1 MHLPLI
7 ELQICGLN
15 QTAVLP
21 LGLLQTQVPGI
32 SHGHGYHQRLDV
44 VKIFLQ
50 VPLKVF
56 FLFQQLGPLNHFLQV
71 FQQLHGLQLPQ
82 LDDQDKYAHAEI
94 GHFQFLCIDKFQKY
108 KALRQ

>member
-1 MHLPLI
+1 MVEQEGRGPRFSRLLFQTSASKLNQLQMHLPLI

-44 VKIFLQ
+44 VKIYPQ
-50 VPLKVF
+50 VPFKVLS
-56 FLFQQLGPLNHFLQV
+56 LFQQRGPLNHFLQV
-71 FQQLHGLQLPQ
+71 FQ
-82 LDDQDKYAHAEI
+82 
-94 GHFQFLCIDKFQKY
+94 
-108 KALRQ
+108 